1 MLGQYPVIMFISL
14 YEKVVGV
21 LANSL
26 ILLQIDIINQKNITI
41 LLSIDMILRRLKNL

>member
-1 MLGQYPVIMFISL
+1 MFISL

-21 LANSL
+21 LANSW

-41 LLSIDMILRRLKNL
+41 LVSIDMILRRLKNL